1 MSGIFY
7 KGVRYQ
13 SVVDRNIANG
23 GKIVT
28 IIFKNSRGKKTV
40 EITTNYADG
49 MTISTERLVYQKDI
63 LVSWSIRYNNEKD
76 FTLIFSR
83 NQYEAIK
90 KKIID
95 KNKKQ
100 ANAIA

>member
-1 MSGIFY
+1 MSDIFY

-13 SVVDRNIANG
+13 SVVDRNVSNG
-23 GKIVT
+23 GKIVN
-28 IIFKNSRGKKTV
+28 IVFKSSREKKTV
-40 EITTNYADG
+40 EITTDYANG
-49 MTISTERLVYQKDI
+49 MTISTERLTYGQDV
-63 LVSWSIRYNNEKD
+63 LLSWGIRYNDEKD

-83 NQYEAIK
+83 NQYETIK
-90 KKIID
+90 KKIAA